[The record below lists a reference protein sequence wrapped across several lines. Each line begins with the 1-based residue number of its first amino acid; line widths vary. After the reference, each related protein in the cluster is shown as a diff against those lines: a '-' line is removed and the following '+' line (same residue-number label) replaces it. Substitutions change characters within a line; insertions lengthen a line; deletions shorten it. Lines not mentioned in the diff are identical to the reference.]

1 MIPAYNQVLT
11 EPDAKA
17 VYDVVMSQYITH
29 LGKETKEL
37 EEKFAA
43 FCNRKYAITMS
54 NGTTAL
60 HLAIKILNLDKKGTI
75 IIPSCTF
82 ASVGFAPSYD
92 GYKLEILDV
101 DERTWNLD
109 LDLVEKACKDHLVS
123 AVIAVH
129 NYGNPVDMDR
139 LLKLANVYGFKII
152 EDACE
157 ALTAK
162 FDSKPTG
169 SFGDVSVFSFYG
181 NKLITGGEG
190 GMLLVNDPALNER
203 ARFYRGQAQSA
214 KRRFWHEEVGFNYR
228 MTNIQSALI
237 MSQFKRISALSSHA
251 KSLAMTYQDRLPG
264 LKFQETHWKGEHS
277 WWMVSVLGNDGFGE
291 RAAKLLQSKG
301 VETRPVFPPLSDMPA
316 FSNSVCPVARKL
328 NSNGITLP
336 GGPGLTLYQAAEIA
350 DTLGSIT

>member
-1 MIPAYNQVLT
+1 MIPVYNQILT
-11 EPDAKA
+11 ESDAKA
-17 VYDVVMSQYITH
+17 VHDVVISQYITH

-43 FCNRKYAITMS
+43 FCERKHAITVS

-60 HLAIKILNLDKKGTI
+60 HLALKILNPNPKGTV

-92 GYKLEILDV
+92 NYNLEILDV
-101 DERTWNLD
+101 DKDTWNLD

-123 AVIAVH
+123 VVIAVH
-129 NYGNPVDMDR
+129 NYGNPVDIYR
-139 LLKLANVYGFKII
+139 LLALKQKYGFYII

-162 FDSKPTG
+162 VADKPTG
-169 SFGDVSVFSFYG
+169 SFGDASVFSFYG

-190 GMLLVNDPALNER
+190 GMLLVDDPELDRR
-203 ARFYRGQAQSA
+203 ARFYRGQAQSP

-228 MTNIQSALI
+228 LTNIQSALI
-237 MSQFKRISALSSHA
+237 LSQFKRISALSSHA
-251 KSLAMTYQDRLPG
+251 KSLAMTYQNRLPN
-264 LKFQETHWKGEHS
+264 LTFQATLFNSTHS
-277 WWMVSVLGNDGFGE
+277 WWMVSVLGGDGFGE
-291 RAAKLLQSKG
+291 RAAKLLLSKG

-316 FSNSVCPVARKL
+316 FKNSDCPVARKL
-328 NSNGITLP
+328 NANGITLP
-336 GGPGLTLYQAAEIA
+336 GGPGLTLFQAAEIA